1 MAKRKFMKQR
11 KTIQELDAMEELYG
25 GRFTKSKLFRIL
37 LMYSVIPLAFGTLLY
52 RNVFYTGIWV
62 IITCI
67 YTFVKVIPGN
77 VKSDYNMKAHN
88 ERNRIINVITQSLT
102 SGNPSVKQG
111 IKMAI
116 DNTNGELHYD
126 MNKLYAKL
134 LGDATPEAIHK
145 SFLDLRKKYEDDIY
159 FGLFLEQ
166 LEVGLGKA
174 HPDIRT
180 IVIFRESH
188 NAEFST
194 TKKFRMRKR
203 DQLKMV
209 VTMLGMAF
217 GTCVLAAVALTYSK
231 FVSLY
236 NHSLPGF
243 VITTF
248 FMTVL
253 FMILNHFVNL
263 YQDDSINSIK

>member
-1 MAKRKFMKQR
+1 MAKRKKQY
-11 KTIQELDAMEELYG
+11 KTIRELDAIEELYG
-25 GRFTKSKLFRIL
+25 GRFTKSKLIRIL
-37 LMYSVIPLAFGTLLY
+37 MMYSLIPLAFGTLLY
-52 RNVFYTGIWV
+52 RNVFYTSIWI

-67 YTFVKVIPGN
+67 YVFVKVIPGS

-88 ERNRIINVITQSLT
+88 ERNRVINVITQSLT

-111 IKMAI
+111 IKMAV
-116 DNTNGELHYD
+116 DSTHGELHDD

-134 LGDATPEAIHK
+134 LGDATPEAIHE
-145 SFLDLRKKYEDDIY
+145 SFLNLREKYKDDIY

-174 HPDIRT
+174 HPDTRT
-180 IVIFRESH
+180 LTIFRDSH

-203 DQLKMV
+203 DQLRMV
-209 VTMLGMAF
+209 VTMLCMSF
-217 GTCVLAAVALTYSK
+217 GTCVLAATALTYKK

-236 NHSLPGF
+236 NHSLAGF
-243 VITTF
+243 IITTG
-248 FMTVL
+248 FMIVL